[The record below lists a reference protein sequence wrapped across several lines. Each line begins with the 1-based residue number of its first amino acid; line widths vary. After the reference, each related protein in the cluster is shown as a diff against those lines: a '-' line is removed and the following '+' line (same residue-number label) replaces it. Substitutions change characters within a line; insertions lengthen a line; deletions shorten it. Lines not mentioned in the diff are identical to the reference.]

1 MQFQVKMYPVAHIK
15 ISNGYLLQENKTDFF
30 LKDLGEV
37 HQAGRKMLADG
48 NSSDF
53 SGKDLS
59 FKKKEFFHSV
69 LSV

>member
-1 MQFQVKMYPVAHIK
+1 MAIYFK
-15 ISNGYLLQENKTDFF
+15 KTKLIFF
-30 LKDLGEV
+30 FKDLGEV